1 VRVLTGERNLDTL
14 LKSMKPKL
22 VAGEYVFSTLDME
35 EVEKLPV
42 TPLMT
47 YVEDEGVTVVL
58 EKQMAESGGVPFGPT
73 WSLITLTVHSD
84 LEAVGFIARM
94 TNELADAG
102 ISVNVVSAYYHDH
115 LFVPADKAQLAME
128 VLKGFSETAFRS
140 CSRCQS
146 YQCSLA

>member
-1 VRVLTGERNLDTL
+1 MRTVNGERNLDKL

-22 VAGEYVFSTLDME
+22 VSGEYVFATVEKE
-35 EVEKLPV
+35 EVEKLTF

-47 YVEDEGVTVVL
+47 YVEDEGITVVL
-58 EKQMAESGGVPFGPT
+58 EKQLAESSGIPYGPT

-94 TNELADAG
+94 STELANAG

-115 LFVPADKAQLAME
+115 LFVPPDKVGRALE
-128 VLKGFSETAFRS
+128 VLKGLSDTT
-140 CSRCQS
+140 
-146 YQCSLA
+146 

>member
-1 VRVLTGERNLDTL
+1 
-14 LKSMKPKL
+14 MKPKL
-22 VAGEYVFSTLDME
+22 VAGEYVFSTLRKEKVE
-35 EVEKLPV
+35 ELAA

-58 EKQMAESGGVPFGPT
+58 EKKSAESNDIPFGPT

-115 LFVPADKAQLAME
+115 LFVPTDKAELAME
-128 VLKGFSETAFRS
+128 VLKGFSEVA
-140 CSRCQS
+140 
-146 YQCSLA
+146 

>member
-1 VRVLTGERNLDTL
+1 MIKVSGERSLDIL
-14 LKSMKPKL
+14 LKFMKPKL
-22 VAGEYVFSTLDME
+22 VAGEYVFSTFAKE
-35 EVEKLPV
+35 EVEKLTF

-58 EKQMAESGGVPFGPT
+58 ERQLAESFGITSGPT

-94 TNELADAG
+94 STELANAG

-115 LFVPADKAQLAME
+115 LFVPHDKAEKAME
-128 VLKGFSETAFRS
+128 VLKRLSEA
-140 CSRCQS
+140 
-146 YQCSLA
+146 A